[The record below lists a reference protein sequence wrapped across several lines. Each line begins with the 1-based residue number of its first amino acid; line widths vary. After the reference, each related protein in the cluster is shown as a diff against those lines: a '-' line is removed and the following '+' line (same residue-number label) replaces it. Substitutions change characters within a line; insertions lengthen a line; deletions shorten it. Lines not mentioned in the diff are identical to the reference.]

1 MSFSQKIIH
10 ALHDRI
16 LTKSGSWYGVRCPFC
31 GDSTKS
37 NKPHLFLYLDEKND
51 GLIGMKCF
59 QPKCDISTI
68 MDDEKAVKLG
78 IFDRDIISFLLDN
91 KGKFNKIVKQLEDTP
106 SGIKLKVDNIL
117 PEQIVYIKNR
127 TEKDFSTSTM
137 IRKYKYVTDVNKFL
151 KDNEDL
157 ITNKEDT
164 RFELLKKMDVVGFLN
179 PTHTMLHCRN
189 ISDGKDVMKHIRIPL
204 IKLPMYAEHVPYT
217 IYQNTKDDD
226 DYEEYHR
233 FYGEGLFDVIN
244 TSIYMACDV
253 KGKFVATSS
262 FSAMRGIINRETLF
276 KPNKTEVVIKDAD
289 ISVNMIK
296 SLFKPYGYRLK
307 DNKIT
312 YIYNDSGKDFGN
324 IKDEI
329 KPMKKTITL

>member
-106 SGIKLKVDNIL
+106 SGIKLKVDSIL

-137 IRKYKYVTDVNKFL
+137 IRKYKYVTDVSKFL

-157 ITNKEDT
+157 ITNKEDS

-217 IYQNTKDDD
+217 IYQNMMMIMK
-226 DYEEYHR
+226 
-233 FYGEGLFDVIN
+233 N
-244 TSIYMACDV
+244 TTDSMV
-253 KGKFVATSS
+253 KVYL
-262 FSAMRGIINRETLF
+262 M
-276 KPNKTEVVIKDAD
+276 
-289 ISVNMIK
+289 
-296 SLFKPYGYRLK
+296 
-307 DNKIT
+307 
-312 YIYNDSGKDFGN
+312 
-324 IKDEI
+324 
-329 KPMKKTITL
+329 